1 MKTSFISFFVLV
13 FFWVLHPTQSQ
24 TQCLTAPTAVCNNAG
39 ALATDG
45 ETINDGTTKWYYGPV
60 VVFDQLKLN
69 GGTLIV
75 CGDLTIDKFYMDSGK
90 IFVQPGGRLV
100 IGTGIGAG
108 LVLRG
113 HSYLYNYGI
122 LEIRR
127 NLSLENGWASAAKP
141 NMVINATAAAEF
153 KMNNQYFVINNTHS
167 RFVNM
172 GKAYFHG
179 LITDPQA
186 AAGSVCLGRSS
197 ETVMNSLYNK
207 TKNSY
212 IAPEAHACVSVST
225 FSQLWDTLSTIN
237 PNIRVCLGGTHRTD
251 STCLPFGCKPN
262 WGLTDVVRGCTGC
275 VSIQTLANR
284 FISFAVLPFPGV
296 NRVYWE
302 MENDKGAGIY
312 VVEASV
318 NGSKFQP
325 VHTVTAVENNK
336 NYHYYDASPLAGREY
351 YRVKY
356 IDTLTNVVMWSPV
369 AKLHKEQSQTVL
381 IYPNPFTDRVWLS
394 VPGKHAVVSVVV
406 TNMYGVVVSRQQLSR
421 VNDRWQLTLPAHYPN
436 GLYHLTITAGGF
448 TWKQKIL
455 KQSHN

>member
-1 MKTSFISFFVLV
+1 MKTSFISFFVVV
-13 FFWVLHPTQSQ
+13 FLWLLPPMQSHS
-24 TQCLTAPTAVCNNAG
+24 QCLSAPTAVCNSTG
-39 ALATDG
+39 PLATDG

-60 VVFDQLKLN
+60 VVFNQLNLN

-100 IGTGIGAG
+100 IGNGIGAG

-113 HSYLYNYGI
+113 NSYLYNYGI

-141 NMVINATAAAEF
+141 NIVINATVAAEF
-153 KMNNQYFVINNTHS
+153 KMNNQYFVINNTDS

-186 AAGSVCLGRSS
+186 SMGSVCLGKSS

-207 TKNSY
+207 VKNSY
-212 IAPEAHACVSVST
+212 IASEAYACVSVSN
-225 FSQLWDTLSTIN
+225 FSQLWDTLCTIN
-237 PNIRVCLGGTHRTD
+237 PNIRVCLGPVHRTD

-262 WGLTDVVRGCTGC
+262 WGMADVLRGCQGC
-275 VSIQTLANR
+275 VSIQTLTNR
-284 FISFAVLPFPGV
+284 FISFAALPFPSV
-296 NRVYWE
+296 RLYWE
-302 MENDKGAGIY
+302 MESYRGAGIY
-312 VVEASV
+312 VIEASV
-318 NGSKFQP
+318 NGSEFQP
-325 VHTVTAVENNK
+325 VHTMAAVENSK
-336 NYHYYDASPLAGREY
+336 NYWYYDASPLAGREY

-356 IDTLTNVVMWSPV
+356 TDTLTNFVIWSPV
-369 AKLHKEQSQTVL
+369 ARVHKEQSQSVL
-381 IYPNPFTDRVWLS
+381 IYPNPFTDRLWLS
-394 VPGKHAVVSVVV
+394 LPGNHSAVSAVV
-406 TNMYGVVVSRQQLSR
+406 TNMYGAVISRQQLSR
-421 VNDRWQLTLPAHYPN
+421 VNDQWQLSLPAHYPA
-436 GLYHLTITAGGF
+436 GIYQLTIMAGEF